1 MAEHWPELS
10 AALTAQAVE
19 AADRML
25 RGLEMLVQR
34 ERLSA
39 AEMQVLA
46 TPALRLQ
53 RCAKQVQQILR
64 TQSGQ
69 VRLSHEKI
77 DFAQVVDAALHDRRD
92 EWVAR
97 GLTLQRFLQPVELLI
112 DPTLGYSLCLAMVD
126 WAQRFGEHLEL
137 RLGLDPLQ
145 PGALLSLRTQDG
157 SPAADAERLQHDSIE
172 WLLLRQ
178 LAATDGGIELQ
189 RRATE
194 NGVELS
200 ARFRRV
206 SAAPETQPA
215 DGSAAPLSKAPAPAP
230 PAQAK
235 LGPAAQSGAV
245 LVCSADPAVRRE
257 TLALLHPMGLAAS
270 AVASAAQALAAL
282 GERQVALLIY
292 DQEHPPADAP
302 QLQQALAG
310 DGAGLPV
317 LRLVRLRATAH
328 DEGGGDTAVMSEKM
342 QVPID
347 ALPAALA
354 PAVRFALSNL
364 G

>member
-1 MAEHWPELS
+1 MPPPNPTPALAAPLLNAVDPLEPDQAWRMAEHWPELS

-19 AADRML
+19 TADRML

-46 TPALRLQ
+46 SPALRLQ

-77 DFAQVVDAALHDRRD
+77 DFARVVEAALQDRRD
-92 EWVAR
+92 EWVAQ

-137 RLGLDPLQ
+137 RLELDTLQ
-145 PGALLSLRTQDG
+145 PCALLSLRTHDG
-157 SPAADAERLQHDSIE
+157 SQAADAERLLHDSIE

-189 RRATE
+189 RSATE

-206 SAAPETQPA
+206 
-215 DGSAAPLSKAPAPAP
+215 
-230 PAQAK
+230 
-235 LGPAAQSGAV
+235 
-245 LVCSADPAVRRE
+245 
-257 TLALLHPMGLAAS
+257 
-270 AVASAAQALAAL
+270 
-282 GERQVALLIY
+282 LI
-292 DQEHPPADAP
+292 
-302 QLQQALAG
+302 
-310 DGAGLPV
+310 
-317 LRLVRLRATAH
+317 
-328 DEGGGDTAVMSEKM
+328 
-342 QVPID
+342 
-347 ALPAALA
+347 
-354 PAVRFALSNL
+354 ALSPQPPSP
-364 G
+364 

>member
-19 AADRML
+19 TADRML

-46 TPALRLQ
+46 SPALRLQ
-53 RCAKQVQQILR
+53 RCARQVQQILR

-77 DFAQVVDAALHDRRD
+77 DFALVVEAALQDRRD

-97 GLTLQRFLQPVELLI
+97 GLTLRRFLQPIELLI

-137 RLGLDPLQ
+137 RLELDPLQ
-145 PGALLSLRTQDG
+145 PCALLSLRTQDG
-157 SPAADAERLQHDSIE
+157 SQAADPERLLHDSIE

-189 RRATE
+189 RSATG

-206 SAAPETQPA
+206 
-215 DGSAAPLSKAPAPAP
+215 
-230 PAQAK
+230 
-235 LGPAAQSGAV
+235 
-245 LVCSADPAVRRE
+245 
-257 TLALLHPMGLAAS
+257 
-270 AVASAAQALAAL
+270 
-282 GERQVALLIY
+282 LI
-292 DQEHPPADAP
+292 
-302 QLQQALAG
+302 
-310 DGAGLPV
+310 
-317 LRLVRLRATAH
+317 
-328 DEGGGDTAVMSEKM
+328 
-342 QVPID
+342 
-347 ALPAALA
+347 
-354 PAVRFALSNL
+354 ALS
-364 G
+364 